1 MILWVDRNQVGLSL
15 AMVVLWLANAVI
27 RIIVIANADAGTN
40 ERHVFNLVL
49 ALSKEAMNFYSRSL
63 AAEVGPKGVRVV
75 NVLPGLIATVGAI
88 AHHNAMAAERCI
100 GFL

>member
-1 MILWVDRNQVGLSL
+1 MVGKRSDPNNRDRERRRGNQRRACFG
-15 AMVVLWLANAVI
+15 
-27 RIIVIANADAGTN
+27 
-40 ERHVFNLVL
+40 LVL

-75 NVLPGLIATVGAI
+75 NVLPGLIATVGA
-88 AHHNAMAAERCI
+88 AEHHSATAAERCV